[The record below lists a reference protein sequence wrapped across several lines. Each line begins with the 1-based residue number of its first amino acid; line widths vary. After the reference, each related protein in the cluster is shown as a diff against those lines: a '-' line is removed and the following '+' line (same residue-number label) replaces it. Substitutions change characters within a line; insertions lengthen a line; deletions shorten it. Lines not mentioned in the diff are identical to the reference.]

1 MMETKDGQPGRSAP
15 PTVQAVDPDSDPD
28 FDEIDDVL
36 DQFSANAPSSSKSEP
51 ASSSSKPEPASSS
64 SGPGRP
70 TPAISS
76 VPVPTGPAENE
87 TEEEF
92 IKRLTTEM
100 SSVMSQMS
108 LPDDAQTSPEDLA
121 KMGKELEEFTHKME
135 AEGIKPEDLLK
146 AILGEEAGGKL
157 SDAAHE
163 ERDRRESQ
171 GQGEASAPK
180 DVTEKPST
188 FEDTIRKTMERMENS
203 SNKATTAS
211 QEESEE
217 DMLANM
223 LKALEAGG
231 EGSEGDLSKM
241 FLGMMEQLTG
251 KDLLYEPMLELH
263 QKFPAYLAE
272 NKTKLKREDLARYEK
287 QQSIVK
293 EIVGKFEEKGYSDDD
308 PKCREFIWDKM
319 QKMQEQGAP
328 PEDLVQNPIPGMA
341 GGDGP
346 PDENCPTQ

>member
-1 MMETKDGQPGRSAP
+1 MEAKDSEAGPSAP
-15 PTVQAVDPDSDPD
+15 PPPPPAQAVDADSDPD

-36 DQFSANAPSSSKSEP
+36 DQFSANAP
-51 ASSSSKPEPASSS
+51 ASNKPEPASSS

-70 TPAISS
+70 IPSIAS
-76 VPVPTGPAENE
+76 VPVPSGPAENE

-92 IKRLTTEM
+92 MKRLTAEM

-108 LPDDAQTSPEDLA
+108 LPDDAQASPEDLA

-157 SDAAHE
+157 SGAAHE
-163 ERDRRESQ
+163 ERERRESQ
-171 GQGEASAPK
+171 SGIESSGTKE
-180 DVTEKPST
+180 VNEKPST

-241 FLGMMEQLTG
+241 FLGMMEQLTS

-263 QKFPAYLAE
+263 QKFPAYLAD
-272 NKTKLKREDLARYEK
+272 NKKKLKREDLTRYEK
-287 QQSIVK
+287 QQLIVK
-293 EIVGKFEEKGYSDDD
+293 DIVTKFEEKAYSDDD

-346 PDENCPTQ
+346 PDESCPTQ